1 MSIDSVLGGFLACLC
16 GGLDPVSTTQLSHP
30 SRDSCHPYQLV
41 DDKHALTDPPVYS
54 DKPSSTPAQKGADEE
69 AAAKVIAILRNT
81 NKTGA
86 ALKAELDEITQVHT
100 AGWSESLAES
110 IFHALRRT
118 LGDKLDGKDTNWAVA
133 FTDAYQTARSTV
145 EDQFRDFLQY
155 AKEHPGEVAA
165 EIVLEIILSLIAFGI
180 LVRMAKWVVRIL
192 GFADLGP
199 VAGTSSWLSG
209 VVSLVWHRLCHA
221 ANTLCFQGSFAARWE
236 ARYAGYIPKGSW
248 FAFCQR
254 MGMT

>member
-16 GGLDPVSTTQLSHP
+16 GGLDPVPTTRLSHS
-30 SRDSCHPYQLV
+30 SRDSHYPYQLV
-41 DDKHALTDPPVYS
+41 DEKHALTAPPVYS
-54 DKPSSTPAQKGADEE
+54 DKPSGTPAQKGADEE

-118 LGDKLDGKDTNWAVA
+118 LGDKLDGEDTNWAVA

-165 EIVLEIILSLIAFGI
+165 EIVLEIILSLITFGI

-199 VAGTSSWLSG
+199 VA
-209 VVSLVWHRLCHA
+209 
-221 ANTLCFQGSFAARWE
+221 GSFAARWE